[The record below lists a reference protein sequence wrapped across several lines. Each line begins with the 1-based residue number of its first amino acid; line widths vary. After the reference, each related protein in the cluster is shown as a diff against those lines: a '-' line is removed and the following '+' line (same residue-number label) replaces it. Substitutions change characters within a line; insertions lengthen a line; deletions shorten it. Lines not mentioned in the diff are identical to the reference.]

1 MKEKGTGRNFA
12 FRISPCALPGGL
24 LVIGFALIIPVNV
37 AHAYLDP
44 GTGSYIIQILIG
56 GLLGGVFAIGIFWK
70 RFWAAVKRLFSGKK
84 RDDSQK
90 PT

>member
-1 MKEKGTGRNFA
+1 MKEKGE
-12 FRISPCALPGGL
+12 GGL
-24 LVIGFALIIPVNV
+24 LVIGFSLIVLVNV

-56 GLLGGVFAIGIFWK
+56 GLLGGLFAIGIFWK

-84 RDDSQK
+84 SDDSQK